1 MPKIIVQ
8 KGPDIINTY
17 NLPYRDEITIGSS
30 TGCDVPIED
39 PAIASELAKLIL
51 KNDGFHLQL
60 LTHIPPV
67 FVTEERVEGDV
78 SLEDGDTIR
87 IEDYHLVLNVLP
99 DEIPV
104 KEEPAKEEKHEVKE
118 EKPEEKP
125 EQEPESKPEPPKA
138 EEKPPAEDKPEQP
151 VEKKEETVEKP
162 PESSRPEEPEVEKP
176 KPPEPKAAPPPEPP
190 KPEAPPEPP
199 KPEKEE
205 KPAAEDI
212 HHMKTEEIRVEP
224 DLEKPSPKEAEKEPP
239 SPAEKPEPA
248 PKPVEK
254 KPEPPAPREEPARPI
269 EKPAAPP
276 AGEKDDDAHKTKVL
290 TSSGAA
296 QPSEPKEP
304 PAKRELDIYLLA
316 ISGSLKGQ
324 KFKLKKDTN
333 RIGRDRKQNEI
344 VVRKDSSGE
353 LDKSISR
360 QHAKIEYRDG
370 GFYLSDKG
378 SQMRTK
384 HNGRTISTD
393 EEQALNIG
401 DVVEIC
407 SIKKNTIFRVA
418 EEGRFDFSAPDLGKG
433 TVTLIGKNLYLP
445 YLLGAVGIVLIII
458 ILILILK

>member
-39 PAIASELAKLIL
+39 PSIASELAKLIL
-51 KNDGFHLQL
+51 KDDGFHLQL

-78 SLEDGDTIR
+78 RLEDGDTIR
-87 IEDYHLVLNVLP
+87 IEDYYLVLNVLP

-104 KEEPAKEEKHEVKE
+104 KEEPAKEEKPETKE

-125 EQEPESKPEPPKA
+125 EPPPESEPEPEPPKVEEKPPVEEKPEPP
-138 EEKPPAEDKPEQP
+138 D
-151 VEKKEETVEKP
+151 EKP
-162 PESSRPEEPEVEKP
+162 PEPSRPEEPEVEKP
-176 KPPEPKAAPPPEPP
+176 EPEPPPEPP
-190 KPEAPPEPP
+190 KPEPPPEPP

-212 HHMKTEEIRVEP
+212 HHMKTEEIRVDDFEEHP
-224 DLEKPSPKEAEKEPP
+224 AKEAEKKPKP
-239 SPAEKPEPA
+239 PAEKPEPP
-248 PKPVEK
+248 PKPVENE
-254 KPEPPAPREEPARPI
+254 PEPPAPKAEPARPD

-276 AGEKDDDAHKTKVL
+276 AAEEDDDSHKTKVL
-290 TSSGAA
+290 PTSGGA
-296 QPSEPKEP
+296 QPSEPKKH
-304 PAKRELDIYLLA
+304 PAKRELDVYLLA
-316 ISGSLKGQ
+316 ISGPLKGQ
-324 KFKLKKDTN
+324 KFKLKKDAN
-333 RIGRDRKQNEI
+333 LIGRDRKQNDI

-360 QHAKIEYRDG
+360 QHARIEYSQG
-370 GFYLSDKG
+370 GFYLSDEG

-384 HNGRTISTD
+384 HNGRAISTD
-393 EEQALNIG
+393 EKQALNIG

-407 SIKKNTIFRVA
+407 SIKENTVFRVA

-433 TVTLIGKNLYLP
+433 IVTLIGKNLYLP

>member
-39 PAIASELAKLIL
+39 PSIASELAKLIL
-51 KNDGFHLQL
+51 KDDGFHLQL

-87 IEDYHLVLNVLP
+87 IEDYYLVLNVLP

-104 KEEPAKEEKHEVKE
+104 KQEPAKEEKPEVKE
-118 EKPEEKP
+118 EKPEETPEPPPKP
-125 EQEPESKPEPPKA
+125 EPEPEAPKVEEKPPVEEKPEPPI
-138 EEKPPAEDKPEQP
+138 
-151 VEKKEETVEKP
+151 EKP
-162 PESSRPEEPEVEKP
+162 PEPSRTEEPEVEKP
-176 KPPEPKAAPPPEPP
+176 EPPEPKPEPPPEPP
-190 KPEAPPEPP
+190 KPEPPPEPP

-205 KPAAEDI
+205 KPASEDI
-212 HHMKTEEIRVEP
+212 HHMKTEEIRVEDFEEP
-224 DLEKPSPKEAEKEPP
+224 PAKEAEKEPEP
-239 SPAEKPEPA
+239 PPEKPEPP

-254 KPEPPAPREEPARPI
+254 EPEPPTPKEEPASPA

-276 AGEKDDDAHKTKVL
+276 AAEEDDDAHKTKVL
-290 TSSGAA
+290 PTSGGA
-296 QPSEPKEP
+296 QPSKPKERP
-304 PAKRELDIYLLA
+304 VKRELDVYLLA
-316 ISGSLKGQ
+316 ISGPLKGQ
-324 KFKLKKDTN
+324 KFKLKKDAN
-333 RIGRDRKQNEI
+333 LIGRDRKQNDI

-370 GFYLSDKG
+370 GFYLSDRG

-401 DVVEIC
+401 DVVEIS
-407 SIKKNTIFRVA
+407 SIKENTVFRMA

-433 TVTLIGKNLYLP
+433 TITLIGKNLYLP